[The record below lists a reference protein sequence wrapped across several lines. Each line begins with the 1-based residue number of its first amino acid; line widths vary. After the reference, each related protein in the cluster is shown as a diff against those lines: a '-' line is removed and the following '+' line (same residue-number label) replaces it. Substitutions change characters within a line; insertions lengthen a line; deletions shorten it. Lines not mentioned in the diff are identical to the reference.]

1 MAKKKKDSEL
11 YNGLSLFDF
20 VSNEIEN
27 KLDDL
32 KERVEDYGTNTSGS
46 ELGLFGNEFDTRIVS
61 EDRRQTGEQWNNND
75 SLQLGDI
82 GEMGKGIPSNQNSNG
97 LIRTSNSDEI
107 TGTNGTGDTREQL
120 SEQNEGRGH
129 NGYGDVRRERDRPV
143 QILQRDIYDSLN
155 DFSSNI
161 F

>member
-1 MAKKKKDSEL
+1 
-11 YNGLSLFDF
+11 
-20 VSNEIEN
+20 
-27 KLDDL
+27 
-32 KERVEDYGTNTSGS
+32 
-46 ELGLFGNEFDTRIVS
+46 
-61 EDRRQTGEQWNNND
+61 
-75 SLQLGDI
+75 
-82 GEMGKGIPSNQNSNG
+82 MGKVIPSNQNSNG